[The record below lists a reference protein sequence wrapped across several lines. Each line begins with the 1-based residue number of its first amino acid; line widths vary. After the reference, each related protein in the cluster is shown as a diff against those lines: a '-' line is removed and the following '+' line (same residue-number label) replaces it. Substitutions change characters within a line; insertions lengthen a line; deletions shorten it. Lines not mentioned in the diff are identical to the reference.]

1 MITDDSDAELLREH
15 LDALAAQLAWCLV
28 PHQPPPADLVL
39 LARAML
45 ANTTAAFDVLPV
57 ELPGVSQLLRDAQAL
72 VVWRG
77 EVDAS
82 ERAEWQPERIQ
93 EAWAELLAYRELAE
107 Q

>member
-1 MITDDSDAELLREH
+1 MPADDADLLREH
-15 LDALAAQLAWCLV
+15 LAACAAQLAWCLV
-28 PHQPPPADLVL
+28 PNEPPPTHLHL

-45 ANTTAAFDVLPV
+45 TNAAVAFDVPAG
-57 ELPGVSQLLRDAQAL
+57 ELPTASDLIRTAEAL

-82 ERAEWQPERIQ
+82 ERAEWQSERIQ
-93 EAWAELLAYRELAE
+93 ECWSELLKFRELAE